1 VSSHDKDHVERVV
14 KIAEYIAKKEGADLK
29 IVLKAAEL
37 HDIARSQADH
47 ASKSAEIARN
57 ILKKEGYSKEF
68 IEKVA
73 HAIEAHSFSK
83 RIKPRTLEAKVLSDA
98 DKIDA
103 IGATG
108 VARAFLYSG
117 EHGRS
122 IEETLKHFEEK
133 LLKLKDLIYTET
145 GRKIAESRHKFLTD
159 FYNRLKTEL
168 EFKDLEVEK

>member
-1 VSSHDKDHVERVV
+1 MSSHDKDHVERVV

-83 RIKPRTLEAKVLSDA
+83 RIKLC
-98 DKIDA
+98 
-103 IGATG
+103 
-108 VARAFLYSG
+108 
-117 EHGRS
+117 
-122 IEETLKHFEEK
+122 
-133 LLKLKDLIYTET
+133 
-145 GRKIAESRHKFLTD
+145 FLTKPNPSYIRIAGL
-159 FYNRLKTEL
+159 FPSTYNDALSKPSS
-168 EFKDLEVEK
+168 